1 MNDVFEY
8 RHAPG
13 KGPIWLSA
21 FGVVLLVMAVL
32 FAEAYHLMPLVWVTC
47 AVTLA
52 WMLVPKPVYG
62 IKVDGEYLVLSAWR
76 KPRFV
81 RLDDIAYLRASNVSE
96 ETMMAIVYKDGEE
109 EASHWV
115 TDLLDRHVYMAGQA
129 MYFGEGDGSL
139 IPVMDGRQS
148 FDYFTFG
155 VKLGDARTL
164 VKFTIAKFAFENH
177 SHAQLRD
184 LDAALKWP

>member
-109 EASHWV
+109 EGIFAA
-115 TDLLDRHVYMAGQA
+115 DLPEID
-129 MYFGEGDGSL
+129 
-139 IPVMDGRQS
+139 
-148 FDYFTFG
+148 
-155 VKLGDARTL
+155 TL
-164 VKFTIAKFAFENH
+164 VSIMAEHGIAV
-177 SHAQLRD
+177 RD
-184 LDAALKWP
+184 IY